1 MTSFKQ
7 FLFFLILS
15 IASFSTG
22 FGQTDALFEKE
33 KARVLRLAEVYKNLD
48 PITVSASFSPRSA
61 GGKNDFYSEGDYWW
75 PNPDD
80 PDGPYIR
87 RDGLTNPDNFT
98 AHREAMIRF
107 SQISGAL
114 GSAYLVSG
122 KEEYGNALIPHL
134 RAWFIEPDTRM
145 NPNLL
150 YGQAIKG
157 VLTGRGIGIIDTI
170 HLMEVAKAVQ
180 AIASAESLN
189 SGDLIQIKAWF
200 SDYLNWIFTHP
211 YGIAERD
218 NGNNHSVSWAMQ
230 AAVFAELVGN
240 DEVLTYC
247 REMYKTQ
254 LLPDQMAAD
263 GSFPLELARTKPY
276 GYSLFTLDAMTTIC
290 QVLSTPEE
298 NLFEFKSANGRSIG
312 LGISFLSS
320 YVKDKSTWSF
330 PKDVMYWEEWPV
342 RHPFLLFGGMALDEK
357 EYLNLWASLDGDFD
371 NPEVVRNMPVRFP
384 LLWVER
390 VEFFN

>member
-1 MTSFKQ
+1 
-7 FLFFLILS
+7 
-15 IASFSTG
+15 
-22 FGQTDALFEKE
+22 
-33 KARVLRLAEVYKNLD
+33 
-48 PITVSASFSPRSA
+48 
-61 GGKNDFYSEGDYWW
+61 
-75 PNPDD
+75 
-80 PDGPYIR
+80 
-87 RDGLTNPDNFT
+87 
-98 AHREAMIRF
+98 
-107 SQISGAL
+107 
-114 GSAYLVSG
+114 
-122 KEEYGNALIPHL
+122 
-134 RAWFIEPDTRM
+134 
-145 NPNLL
+145 
-150 YGQAIKG
+150 
-157 VLTGRGIGIIDTI
+157 
-170 HLMEVAKAVQ
+170 
-180 AIASAESLN
+180 
-189 SGDLIQIKAWF
+189 
-200 SDYLNWIFTHP
+200 
-211 YGIAERD
+211 
-218 NGNNHSVSWAMQ
+218 MQ

-254 LLPDQMAAD
+254 LLPDQMTAD